1 MDNIQMSII
10 QQRES
15 SGSPLVV
22 KCTFHRS
29 SKRITFASS
38 RISYGLLKDK
48 IEQSFALSAVR
59 YVVKYK
65 DDEGEIMDIVSDDD
79 LYEAIEY
86 FSEGS
91 DVSSNVSSVES
102 FSSSSGSSEGRVL
115 MRVFIE
121 MEYDGPSLSETM
133 SLRSTR
139 DSMRFGSQ
147 ASLPYFAKSETE
159 AASFMEAGPSTRKV
173 LESSLFNTNT
183 LSIILGL
190 VAGIQA
196 PILYATFNF
205 EHVHSFTTR
214 LSHTLFTSSLIFHI
228 FGAILA
234 LVALRAPA
242 DRLQLP
248 THTHCYDLP
257 WYRRLSHTILR
268 RCASFATHSPQIFS
282 IVGTVCL
289 LAALMCI
296 QWGHH
301 PLSLHIGTTR
311 SILMIVTWIFFGC
324 LGFFLW
330 DTSRQST
337 PFSSRDHQTVGV

>member
-1 MDNIQMSII
+1 M
-10 QQRES
+10 
-15 SGSPLVV
+15 
-22 KCTFHRS
+22 F
-29 SKRITFASS
+29 FA
-38 RISYGLLKDK
+38 LQ

-159 AASFMEAGPSTRKV
+159 AASFMGQSHFAV
-173 LESSLFNTNT
+173 
-183 LSIILGL
+183 
-190 VAGIQA
+190 A
-196 PILYATFNF
+196 PILFIHEKIFQRPA
-205 EHVHSFTTR
+205 HR
-214 LSHTLFTSSLIFHI
+214 LERF
-228 FGAILA
+228 
-234 LVALRAPA
+234 
-242 DRLQLP
+242 
-248 THTHCYDLP
+248 
-257 WYRRLSHTILR
+257 
-268 RCASFATHSPQIFS
+268 
-282 IVGTVCL
+282 
-289 LAALMCI
+289 
-296 QWGHH
+296 
-301 PLSLHIGTTR
+301 
-311 SILMIVTWIFFGC
+311 
-324 LGFFLW
+324 
-330 DTSRQST
+330 
-337 PFSSRDHQTVGV
+337 